1 MRRALPLAFILWPTL
16 CFGWPSTND
25 WVPLRA
31 GGLPVEDPD
40 DDAVGTSDLAL
51 EISSSSAVSSFQWY
65 ADTSDV
71 YFRITLADDPMS
83 NGMFKSMTW
92 GVLFESDGDPSTFE
106 YVIASSG
113 VSAQLEAYA
122 NNGTA
127 GVEPDFDDYSYV
139 AFLDQTD
146 SVRRQE
152 DGAFYFVDL
161 RVSRAELS
169 SHLGIGSTD
178 PLQLSAVS
186 ASSVYASR
194 ADVAGCDAGLFD
206 CTDLA
211 TVLSDSVT
219 IDLDGDNLTD
229 PQEERVGSDPSDAD
243 SDDDGVLDGEEG
255 GGDADGDG
263 LIDVLDCDSD
273 SDGLKDGTE
282 AGIAVTGLHVDTDVA
297 AGCFVADSDT
307 SAAPTNP
314 YDWDTDGG
322 DLPDGIEDWSYN
334 GKIDPPWETD
344 PNDPTDDLDS
354 DGDMIADVLELL
366 GDDGEVN
373 DSDSDGDGITDSD
386 EWLYDSD
393 GDGLPNFL
401 DIDSDDDGIADA
413 TEGNG
418 DSDKDGIPDYLDS
431 DSDGDGIQDLDE
443 TDADT
448 DGDGIPNYLDED
460 SDGDEI
466 ADTDEGTVDSDGD
479 GIADFMDEDSDA
491 DGIDDLV
498 EGNNDA
504 DGDGIPNYL
513 DEDSDGDGLLD
524 ELETDDDAD
533 HDDVPNFI
541 DLDSD
546 GDGTPD
552 AIEGS
557 GDDDCDTVPNFID
570 GDHDDGFCDTGLDEP
585 DVGPYSPT
593 DPDGSLGEFGKGSF
607 TGGACAVLPLGASW
621 LPSLLVGGLAFSRR
635 RRREDALVSS
645 KPRTLAYG
653 RACSGVVALLALG
666 AAGDAAAAEGLG
678 LNAQRFAPSVD
689 GGAFVGLED
698 TWTPPAWTA
707 GTGLWLNHADDPFV
721 FRSDNPAV
729 DELAIL
735 GSVTTASLVGYY
747 SFGLLRVGLE
757 LPVHLHTDSYGFD
770 GGMRTGDSRISLKST
785 FLEVKRGDLNWALGV
800 ALDTSFPTG
809 NSQAWVGAGNY
820 GVSGA
825 ALASLRWRGL
835 VAVANIGASSGTG
848 GAVSDLDLT
857 SGLDFGAGVAYA
869 LNEGVSLAAE
879 VDGRQWLGSD
889 GQAGSTP
896 LEWLGSVRMQPV
908 QGWTATFGGGTG
920 LSKGVGAPDFRV
932 VGAISWALEKKEVV
946 AAVVKA
952 VAVDALEPGPEPEAP
967 AMGDVVVRA
976 ISPAGIPV
984 RGAEVRIIG
993 TVGVPL
999 KTGNDGILE
1008 AKIPPGKYEVSVAAV
1023 GWGAKTD
1030 KLIVKEG
1037 SLANLVMVLRPEAVM
1052 IDEDSG
1058 QIFLHRKV
1066 FFEVDKAELKV
1077 VSLPILDDLVQTL
1090 AEHAEIQ
1097 KLRIEGHTDTT
1108 GTDDHNLS
1116 LSNQRAEAVRAYLVR
1131 SGIESS
1137 RLVAKGYGE
1146 ERTLQEGESDEVHA
1160 TNRRVEFHM
1169 LERAASEQKK

>member
-1 MRRALPLAFILWPTL
+1 MKRALPIAFMMWPTL
-16 CFGWPSTND
+16 CFGWPMATD

-31 GGLPVEDPD
+31 GGIPFEDAA

-51 EISSSSAVSSFQWY
+51 EITSNSAVPAFQWY
-65 ADTSDV
+65 ADSSDV
-71 YFRITLADDPMS
+71 YFRLTLADDPMS
-83 NGMFKSMTW
+83 NGMFKAMTW
-92 GVLFESDGDPSTFE
+92 AVLFETDGDPSNFE
-106 YVIASSG
+106 YVVASSG

-122 NNGTA
+122 NNGA
-127 GVEPDFDDYSYV
+127 VGVEPDFTDYTYV

-146 SVRRQE
+146 AVRRDE
-152 DGAFYFVDL
+152 DGAVFFVDL
-161 RVSRAELS
+161 RISRAELS
-169 SHLGIGSTD
+169 TYLGLGDTD
-178 PLQLSAVS
+178 SLQLAAVS
-186 ASSVYASR
+186 GSSVYASR
-194 ADVAGCDAGLFD
+194 ADVAGCDGDVFD

-211 TVLSDSVT
+211 NVLSDVIT

-229 PQEERVGSDPSDAD
+229 PQEEHLGSDPSDAD
-243 SDDDGVLDGEEG
+243 TDDDGVLDGDEG
-255 GGDADGDG
+255 TGDADGDSI
-263 LIDVLDCDSD
+263 IDVLDCDSD
-273 SDGLKDGTE
+273 ADGLKDGTE
-282 AGIAVTGLHVDTDVA
+282 AGIAITGLHADTDVA

-322 DLPDGIEDWSYN
+322 DLPDGIEDWNYN

-344 PNDPTDDLDS
+344 PNDPADDLDS
-354 DGDMIADVLELL
+354 DGDQIADVLELL

-373 DSDSDGDGITDSD
+373 DSDSDGDGITDAD

-401 DIDSDDDGIADA
+401 DTDSDDDGIDDATEGSTDSDKDGTPDYLDSDSDDDGIADR
-413 TEGNG
+413 
-418 DSDKDGIPDYLDS
+418 
-431 DSDGDGIQDLDE
+431 DE

-448 DGDGIPNYLDED
+448 DGDGTPNYLDED

-479 GIADFMDEDSDA
+479 GTADFMDEDSDG

-498 EGNNDA
+498 EGMNDA

-513 DEDSDGDGLLD
+513 DDDSDGDGLPD

-533 HDDVPNFI
+533 HDDVPNFV

-546 GDGTPD
+546 NDGTPD
-552 AIEGS
+552 ASEGS

-570 GDHDDGFCDTGLDEP
+570 ADHDDGFCDTGIDEP

-593 DPDGSLGEFGKGSF
+593 DPDGDLGAFGKGSF
-607 TGGACAVLPLGASW
+607 TGGACSVVPLGISW
-621 LPSLLVGGLAFSRR
+621 LPSLFVGGLALARR
-635 RRREDALVSS
+635 RRREEEPVSERS
-645 KPRTLAYG
+645 RVLAYG
-653 RACSGVVALLALG
+653 PAVGGLVSLLALG
-666 AAGDAAAAEGLG
+666 ASGDANAADGLG

-689 GGAFVGLED
+689 GGVFVGLED

-707 GTGLWLNHADDPFV
+707 GAGLWMNHADDPFV
-721 FRSDNPAV
+721 FRSENPDV

-747 SFGLLRVGLE
+747 SFGILRVGME

-785 FLEVKRGDLNWALGV
+785 FFESTAGELEWALGA

-820 GVSGA
+820 GLSGA

-835 VAVANIGASSGTG
+835 VAVANIGASAGTG
-848 GAVSDLDLT
+848 GTVSDLDLT
-857 SGLDFGAGVAYA
+857 SGFDFGAGVAYA

-879 VDGRQWLGSD
+879 VDGRQWFAGG
-889 GQAGSTP
+889 GQPGSTP

-908 QGWTATFGGGTG
+908 PDWTATFGGGTG

-932 VGAISWALEKKEVV
+932 VGAMTWTPSKKEMPESIVDVV
-946 AAVVKA
+946 TE
-952 VAVDALEPGPEPEAP
+952 EPPAPEAP
-967 AMGDVVVRA
+967 ALGGVVVRA

-984 RGAEVRIIG
+984 RGAEVRILG

-1008 AKIPPGKYEVSVAAV
+1008 ARIAPGKYEVSVAAV

-1030 KLIVKEG
+1030 KLVVKEDAT
-1037 SLANLVMVLRPEAVM
+1037 ANLVIVLRPEAVM

-1077 VSLPILDDLVQTL
+1077 GSLPILDDLVQTL
-1090 AEHAEIQ
+1090 VEHPEIQ

-1108 GTDDHNLS
+1108 GTDTHNLT
-1116 LSNQRAEAVRAYLVR
+1116 LSNQRAEAVRAYLIR
-1131 SGIESS
+1131 SGVEGD

-1146 ERTLQEGESDEVHA
+1146 GRTLQDGESDAVHA

-1169 LERAASEQKK
+1169 LERAATE